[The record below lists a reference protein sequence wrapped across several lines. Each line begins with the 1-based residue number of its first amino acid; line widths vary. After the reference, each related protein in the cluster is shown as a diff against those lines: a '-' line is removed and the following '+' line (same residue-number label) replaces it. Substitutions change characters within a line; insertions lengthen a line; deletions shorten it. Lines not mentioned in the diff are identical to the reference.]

1 VSEAWAKGMCRV
13 SAIAIAVVSVACS
26 DSIAPPSAKTIEL
39 NSIANQ
45 RAFAGLAVDR
55 DPEVLVRDANGSPI
69 AGVPVKFSVTAGG
82 GSVAHATAISGPE
95 GRATAGQWV
104 LGRSAGVNSLVASVN
119 GAGSVRFDAEG
130 VAVPTG
136 TYKLATVN
144 GDSLPFPEWLDQI
157 PLVGATLTL
166 SSSRTF
172 TLVVQTTFANSLVE
186 WQTVGSFVPR
196 LPGSLSFYLG
206 TALWKEGTLQENE
219 LILDWA
225 PDVTGS
231 LTLKFIKENSQ

>member
-1 VSEAWAKGMCRV
+1 
-13 SAIAIAVVSVACS
+13 
-26 DSIAPPSAKTIEL
+26 
-39 NSIANQ
+39 
-45 RAFAGLAVDR
+45 
-55 DPEVLVRDANGSPI
+55 
-69 AGVPVKFSVTAGG
+69 
-82 GSVAHATAISGPE
+82 
-95 GRATAGQWV
+95 
-104 LGRSAGVNSLVASVN
+104 
-119 GAGSVRFDAEG
+119 
-130 VAVPTG
+130 
-136 TYKLATVN
+136 
-144 GDSLPFPEWLDQI
+144 LPFPEWLDQI